1 MVPSKMYL
9 AKLSMNSDIY
19 DFYENRN
26 LFDNY
31 LNKVYASINN
41 ITKIYDEY
49 NNIYK
54 FNTLLFDKDK
64 LAITGRYSKI
74 FNGDVESYDWEEDC
88 PRKINAKNLSS
99 TVNFYFDLNTQIIV
113 YTASRDFGY
122 KQFVEMFRKYVEK
135 ALGDE
140 KVKVVVELL
149 INDEE
154 LNEKIDKFK
163 KIEQIS
169 FSIIPPNPPNLEEF
183 NNLLGDRAEVIR
195 ESQTT
200 NYKETYS
207 SSKKG
212 IKKTNHF
219 RNLISSIK
227 NGYGNVTV
235 RGENKNGRVETITS
249 KDDAPKKINI
259 NRKDKDNLNYIKIE
273 GEQAIQSIIIE
284 KTNKQ
289 LEKKL

>member
-1 MVPSKMYL
+1 MVSSKMYL

-200 NYKETYS
+200 NYKETYL

-235 RGENKNGRVETITS
+235 KGENKNGRVETITS

>member
-1 MVPSKMYL
+1 MVSSKMYL
-9 AKLSMNSDIY
+9 AKLSMNSEIY
-19 DFYENRN
+19 DFYENRE
-26 LFDNY
+26 LFDKY

-41 ITKIYDEY
+41 STQIYDKN

-54 FNTLLFDKDK
+54 FNTLVFDNNK
-64 LAITGRYSKI
+64 LTITGRYSKI
-74 FNGDVESYDWEEDC
+74 FNGDVESYDWKNDC
-88 PRKINAKNLSS
+88 PKKMNAENLSS
-99 TVNFYFDLNTQIIV
+99 TINFYFDLETQIIA
-113 YTASRDFGY
+113 YTASRDFGH
-122 KQFVEMFRKYVEK
+122 KQFTEMFREYVEK
-135 ALGDE
+135 ALGDK

-149 INDEE
+149 INDEK
-154 LNEKIDKFK
+154 LNEKINKFK

-183 NNLLGDRAEVIR
+183 NDLLGDRAEAIR

-200 NYKETYS
+200 NYNETYS

-212 IKKTNHF
+212 IKQTNYF
-219 RNLISSIK
+219 RNLIFSIK

-235 RGENKNGRVETITS
+235 KGENENGRVETITS
-249 KDDAPKKINI
+249 KDAAPKKIDI

-289 LEKKL
+289 LEKKS